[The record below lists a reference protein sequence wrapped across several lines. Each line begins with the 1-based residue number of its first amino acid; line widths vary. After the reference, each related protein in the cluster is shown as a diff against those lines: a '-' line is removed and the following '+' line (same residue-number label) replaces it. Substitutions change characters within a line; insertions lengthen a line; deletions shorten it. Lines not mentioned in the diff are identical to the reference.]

1 MSTELVLSLWKK
13 TKKLALVACA
23 IIAVRQWCVCG
34 VTTQRRERR
43 MLGQDVD
50 ALVEDAQM
58 VVLKY
63 WQVETVKIRG
73 NMSCELRG
81 CR

>member
-1 MSTELVLSLWKK
+1 
-13 TKKLALVACA
+13 
-23 IIAVRQWCVCG
+23 
-34 VTTQRRERR
+34 

-73 NMSCELRG
+73 NMSYELRG